1 MKRLKTTII
10 TVVIFLPTVA
20 YSHELRGNV
29 AVEYRQFFQDAE
41 YDGQFNNDI
50 SLSAQPE
57 YFHQWD
63 NRDQMFAFTPFVRID
78 QRDEERTH
86 FDIRELT
93 WLGVYKFGELRL
105 GIRKVFWGV
114 TESQHLVDIIN
125 QTDLVENLDGEDK
138 LGQPMINAAFIQ
150 DWGTVDLFILP
161 GFRERS
167 FPGKHGRLRNQYVVD
182 KDLAEYES
190 SDEQRHIDFAARY
203 FHYIGAWE
211 FGISHFYGTSRDPNL
226 SPTLN
231 AQGEVVLK
239 PYYPIINQTSLDV
252 QAIISNWLLKLEAIS
267 RDGQDKNYGRYAA
280 ATGGFEYTIVG
291 IFQSI
296 ADLGIISEYL
306 YDERGSKADPGTF
319 MASPFQ
325 NDLMLGARLALNDV
339 QSTEVLAGLILDLDH
354 GDRFYNIEAERRLGD
369 AWKLSLEARV
379 FTHINPANPMYDIRN
394 DDYAQLNLEWF
405 F

>member
-1 MKRLKTTII
+1 MRNKVLISAAF
-10 TVVIFLPTVA
+10 IFLSPFTQA
-20 YSHELRGNV
+20 HELRGNV
-29 AVEYRQFFQDAE
+29 AVEYRQFIEDAN

-63 NRDQMFAFTPFVRID
+63 GGQQLFTFTPFVRVD
-78 QRDEERTH
+78 QRDDERTH
-86 FDIRELT
+86 FDIRELS
-93 WLGVYKFGELRL
+93 WLGVYDYGELRI

-125 QTDLVENLDGEDK
+125 QTDFVENLDGEDK

-150 DWGTVDLFILP
+150 DWGTVDLFVLT
-161 GFRERS
+161 GFRERT
-167 FPGKHGRLRNQYVVD
+167 FAGKQGRPRSQYVVD
-182 KDLAEYES
+182 KDLTEYES
-190 SDEQRHIDFAARY
+190 SDEEKHIDFAARY
-203 FHYIGAWE
+203 SHYIGAWE
-211 FGISHFYGTSRDPNL
+211 FGVSQFYGTSRDPNL
-226 SPTLN
+226 SPAFN
-231 AQGEVVLK
+231 SQGEVVLK
-239 PYYPIINQTSLDV
+239 PFYPIINHTSLDV
-252 QAIISNWLLKLEAIS
+252 QAILSNWLLKLEVIS

-291 IFQSI
+291 VFRTI

-306 YDERGSKADPGTF
+306 YDERGSEANPGSF

-325 NDLMLGARLALNDV
+325 NDLMVGTRLAFNDV
-339 QSTEVLAGLILDLDH
+339 QSTQLLAALIIDLDH

-369 AWKLSLEARV
+369 SWKLSLEARV
-379 FTHINPANPMYDIRN
+379 FTLINQSNPFWNIRK
-394 DDYAQLNLEWF
+394 DDHAQLNLEWF

>member
-1 MKRLKTTII
+1 MRYKII
-10 TVVIFLPTVA
+10 ISAVIALLTPSLQA
-20 YSHELRGNV
+20 HEFRGNV
-29 AVEYRQFFQDAE
+29 AIEYRQFFADALYE
-41 YDGQFNNDI
+41 DQFNNDV

-63 NRDQMFAFTPFVRID
+63 NNKQIVAFTPFVRLD
-78 QRDEERTH
+78 QRDDERTH
-86 FDIRELT
+86 FDIRELS
-93 WLGVYKFGELRL
+93 WLGVYDLGELRI

-125 QTDLVENLDGEDK
+125 QTDFVENIDGEDK
-138 LGQPMINAAFIQ
+138 LGQPMINASIVR
-150 DWGTVDLFILP
+150 DWGTIDLFALP
-161 GFRERS
+161 GFRERT
-167 FPGKHGRLRNQYVVD
+167 FAGKNGRPRSQYVVD
-182 KDLAEYES
+182 KDLTEYES
-190 SDEQRHIDFAARY
+190 SEEEKHIDFAARY

-211 FGISHFYGTSRDPNL
+211 FGISQFYGTSRDPNL
-226 SPTLN
+226 SPALT
-231 AQGEVVLK
+231 AQGEIVLK
-239 PYYPIINQTSLDV
+239 PFYPIINQTGLDV
-252 QAIISNWLLKLEAIS
+252 QAILSNWLLKLEVIS
-267 RDGQDKNYGRYAA
+267 REGQDKDYGRYAA

-306 YDERGSKADPGTF
+306 YDERGSDADPGGF

-325 NDLMLGARLALNDV
+325 NDLMVGARLALNDV
-339 QSTEVLAGLILDLDH
+339 QSTEVLAGLIIDLAH

-379 FTHINPANPMYDIRN
+379 LTHVEQSNPFWDIRK

>member
-1 MKRLKTTII
+1 MRLKTII
-10 TVVIFLPTVA
+10 IGIFALLTSLA
-20 YSHELRGNV
+20 QAHEFRGNV
-29 AVEYRQFFQDAE
+29 AVEYRQFFEDAAYE
-41 YDGQFNNDI
+41 GQFNNNV

-63 NRDQMFAFTPFVRID
+63 DGDQIFTFTPFVRVD

-86 FDIRELT
+86 IDIRELS
-93 WLGVYKFGELRL
+93 WLGVYDLGELRI

-125 QTDLVENLDGEDK
+125 QTDFVENLDGEDK
-138 LGQPMINAAFIQ
+138 LGQPMINAAIIRN
-150 DWGTVDLFILP
+150 WGTIDLFAMP
-161 GFRERS
+161 GFRERT
-167 FPGKHGRLRNQYVVD
+167 FAGKHGRPRSQYVVD
-182 KDLAEYES
+182 KDLTEYES
-190 SDEQRHIDFAARY
+190 SDDEKHIDFAARY

-211 FGISHFYGTSRDPNL
+211 FGISQFHGTSRDPNL

-231 AQGEVVLK
+231 IQGETVLK
-239 PYYPIINQTSLDV
+239 PYYPIINQTGLDL
-252 QAIISNWLLKLEAIS
+252 QAVLSNWLLKLEVIS
-267 RDGQDKNYGRYAA
+267 REGQDKNYGRYAA

-291 IFQSI
+291 IFHSI

-306 YDERGSKADPGTF
+306 YDERGSEADPGSF

-325 NDLMLGARLALNDV
+325 NDVMIGARLALNDV
-339 QSTEVLAGLILDLDH
+339 QSTEVLAGLIVDLDH

-369 AWKLSLEARV
+369 TWKLSLEARV
-379 FTHINPANPMYDIRN
+379 FTHIDQSNPFWDIRK

>member
-1 MKRLKTTII
+1 MAI
-10 TVVIFLPTVA
+10 
-20 YSHELRGNV
+20 
-29 AVEYRQFFQDAE
+29 EYRQFFADALYE
-41 YDGQFNNDI
+41 DQFNNDV

-63 NRDQMFAFTPFVRID
+63 NNKQIVAFTPFVRLD
-78 QRDEERTH
+78 QRDDERTH
-86 FDIRELT
+86 FDIRELS
-93 WLGVYKFGELRL
+93 WLGVYDLGELRI

-125 QTDLVENLDGEDK
+125 QTDFVENIDGEDK
-138 LGQPMINAAFIQ
+138 LGQPMINASIVR
-150 DWGTVDLFILP
+150 DWGTIDLFALP
-161 GFRERS
+161 GFRERT
-167 FPGKHGRLRNQYVVD
+167 FAGKNGRPRSQYVVD
-182 KDLAEYES
+182 KDLTEYES
-190 SDEQRHIDFAARY
+190 SEEEKHIDFAARY

-211 FGISHFYGTSRDPNL
+211 FGISQFYGTSRDPNL
-226 SPTLN
+226 SPALT
-231 AQGEVVLK
+231 AQGEIVLK
-239 PYYPIINQTSLDV
+239 PFYPIINQTGLDV
-252 QAIISNWLLKLEAIS
+252 QAILSNWLLKLEVIS
-267 RDGQDKNYGRYAA
+267 REGQDKDYGRYAA

-306 YDERGSKADPGTF
+306 YDERGSDAGPGGF

-325 NDLMLGARLALNDV
+325 NDLMVGARLALNDV
-339 QSTEVLAGLILDLDH
+339 QSTEVLAGLIIDLDH

-379 FTHINPANPMYDIRN
+379 LTHVEQSNPFWDIRK

>member
-1 MKRLKTTII
+1 MRPYLIAI
-10 TVVIFLPTVA
+10 AIAALSPLPA
-20 YSHELRGNV
+20 QPHEFRGNV
-29 AVEYRQFFQDAE
+29 AVEYRQFFEDAS
-41 YDGQFNNDI
+41 YDDQFNNNV

-63 NRDQMFAFTPFVRID
+63 NGDQLIAFTPYVRID
-78 QRDEERTH
+78 QHDEERTH

-93 WLGVYKFGELRL
+93 WLGVYHFGELRL

-114 TESQHLVDIIN
+114 TESQHLVDIVN

-150 DWGTVDLFILP
+150 DWGTVDLFVLP
-161 GFRERS
+161 GFRERT
-167 FPGKHGRLRNQYVVD
+167 FAGKHGRPRNQFVVD
-182 KDLAEYES
+182 KDLTEYES
-190 SDEQRHIDFAARY
+190 SEEQQHIDFAARY

-211 FGISHFYGTSRDPNL
+211 FGISHFNGTSRDPNL
-226 SPTLN
+226 SPTIN
-231 AQGEVVLK
+231 AQGEIVLK
-239 PYYPIINQTSLDV
+239 PFYPLINQTSLDV

-267 RDGQDKNYGRYAA
+267 RGGQDKDYGRYAA

-306 YDERGSKADPGTF
+306 YDERGGDADPGTF

-325 NDLMLGARLALNDV
+325 NDLMLGARLAFNDV
-339 QSTEVLAGLILDLDH
+339 QSTEVLAGLIVDLDH
-354 GDRFYNIEAERRLGD
+354 GDRFYNLEAERRLGD
-369 AWKLSLEARV
+369 AWKLSLEARI
-379 FTHINPANPMYDIRN
+379 FTHIHPANPLYDIRK
-394 DDYAQLNLEWF
+394 DDYAQLNVEWF